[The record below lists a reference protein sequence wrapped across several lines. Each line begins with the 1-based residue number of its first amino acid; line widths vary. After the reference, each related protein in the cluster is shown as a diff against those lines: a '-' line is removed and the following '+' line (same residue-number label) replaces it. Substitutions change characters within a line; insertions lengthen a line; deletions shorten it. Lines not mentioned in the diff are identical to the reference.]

1 VTAIQALVTIVC
13 ALGIAGGQILFK
25 LTADS
30 LTSTGLSSLARELP
44 VSLPFVSAVLLYGSV
59 TALWIWVLQGV
70 PLTRV
75 YPFLALSFLFVP
87 LLSNVFLAESASVA
101 AYVGAALIIAGIVV
115 VTSSAVS

>member
-1 VTAIQALVTIVC
+1 MTAIQALLTIVC

-44 VSLPFVSAVLLYGSV
+44 FSLPFVSAVLLYAGV

-75 YPFLALSFLFVP
+75 YPFFALSFLFVP
-87 LLSNVFLAESASVA
+87 LLSNVFLAESVGVTTYA
-101 AYVGAALIIAGIVV
+101 GAALIIAGIAVV
-115 VTSSAVS
+115 SSSAAS

>member
-30 LTSTGLSSLARELP
+30 LTWAGLSSLVRELP
-44 VSLPFVSAVLLYGSV
+44 FSLPFISALLLYGSV

-70 PLTRV
+70 PLNRV
-75 YPFLALSFLFVP
+75 YPFFALSFLFVP
-87 LLSNVFLAESASVA
+87 LLSNVFLAESVSVT
-101 AYVGAALIIAGIVV
+101 AYAGGALIIAGIVV